1 MSIGQVAALR
11 RPGAK
16 PLLQTGPYSV
26 SEDLIRKAKSG
37 SPDTPEFGSRTD
49 PASNL
54 QLAARCVYAIK
65 NLGLETVADVDS
77 CSDLNLLKQYGIS
90 RVRSEEH
97 TSELQSL
104 MRISY
109 AVFCLKNKKTI
120 YQLANDNES
129 KKTKKHSTHISIT

>member
-1 MSIGQVAALR
+1 MAILKMSMDQVASLR

-54 QLAARCVYAIK
+54 QLTARCVYAI
-65 NLGLETVADVDS
+65 
-77 CSDLNLLKQYGIS
+77 
-90 RVRSEEH
+90 RSEEH

-104 MRISY
+104 MRTSY
-109 AVFCLKNKKTI
+109 AVFCLKKKKNTPH
-120 YQLANDNES
+120 
-129 KKTKKHSTHISIT
+129 TTHIRLKQQHTTYLPTTLSYPHPQP

>member
-1 MSIGQVAALR
+1 MAILKMSMDQVASLR

-54 QLAARCVYAIK
+54 QLTARCVYAIK

-77 CSDLNLLKQYGIS
+77 CSDLN
-90 RVRSEEH
+90 RSEEH

-109 AVFCLKNKKTI
+109 AVFCLKTKNNT
-120 YQLANDNES
+120 YQPN
-129 KKTKKHSTHISIT
+129 T

>member
-54 QLAARCVYAIK
+54 QLTARCVYAIK
-65 NLGLETVADVDS
+65 NLGLENVADVDS

-90 RVRSEEH
+90 RVRLIPIRTELNRYLLRRARTEE
-97 TSELQSL
+97 
-104 MRISY
+104 RR
-109 AVFCLKNKKTI
+109 VGK
-120 YQLANDNES
+120 ES
-129 KKTKKHSTHISIT
+129 CSTVRARWWPATL

>member
-1 MSIGQVAALR
+1 MSMDQVASLR

-54 QLAARCVYAIK
+54 QLTARCVYAIK

-90 RVRSEEH
+90 RVR
-97 TSELQSL
+97 
-104 MRISY
+104 
-109 AVFCLKNKKTI
+109 LKI
-120 YQLANDNES
+120 GRASCRERVCQYV
-129 KKTKKHSTHISIT
+129 

>member
-54 QLAARCVYAIK
+54 QLTARCVYAIK
-65 NLGLETVADVDS
+65 NPGLETVADVDS
-77 CSDLNLLKQYGIS
+77 CSDLNPLKQDGIS
-90 RVRSEEH
+90 RVRLIPIRTEITRSLRSEAARRQR
-97 TSELQSL
+97 TSARRRAGRRGVGWWRKRGWRTTEL
-104 MRISY
+104 
-109 AVFCLKNKKTI
+109 
-120 YQLANDNES
+120 
-129 KKTKKHSTHISIT
+129 HID

>member
-1 MSIGQVAALR
+1 MSMDQVASLR

-54 QLAARCVYAIK
+54 QLTARCVYAIK

-77 CSDLNLLKQYGIS
+77 CSDLNLLK
-90 RVRSEEH
+90 RSEERRVGKECVS
-97 TSELQSL
+97 TC
-104 MRISY
+104 ISRWSPY
-109 AVFCLKNKKTI
+109 L
-120 YQLANDNES
+120 
-129 KKTKKHSTHISIT
+129 